1 LELPLFPG
9 VTITT
14 DFERVAR
21 GVGAWG
27 TEQLP
32 FASALALTWTG
43 RDVKDEIDRELPTL
57 LDNPTPYTRMG
68 FRLFPATK
76 QNLRALVTFRE
87 DARHFLDAQ
96 VVGGERRH
104 KALERALQ
112 AAGAMPPGML
122 AVPGQG
128 ARLDRFG
135 NVDRG
140 QIVQVLSQL
149 RITMTSGYT
158 RNMSRDAR
166 SQINAQRRAGGRFFV
181 AKAGTK
187 LHPGVYQRELVGKNI
202 TPVFLFV
209 RAARYKVRLPV
220 DQIAQRVIASR
231 FGDNFERAWKRAL
244 ATARVR

>member
-1 LELPLFPG
+1 MFPG
-9 VTITT
+9 VAINTN
-14 DFERVAR
+14 FEQVAR
-21 GVGAWG
+21 SVGAWG

-32 FASALALTWTG
+32 FATALALTWTG
-43 RDVKDEIDRELPTL
+43 GDVKTEIERELPQV
-57 LDNPTPYTRMG
+57 LDNPTPYTERG

-76 QNLRALVTFRE
+76 RNLRALVTFRE

-96 VVGGERRH
+96 VVGCERRH

-181 AKAGTK
+181 AKPGTK
-187 LHPGVYQRELVGKNI
+187 LHPGVYQRELVGNNI

-220 DQIAQRVIASR
+220 DQISTRVMQSR
-231 FGDNFERAWKRAL
+231 LGPNFEKAWRQAL
-244 ATARVR
+244 ATARRP